1 MKGKFIPVITGV
13 AGIVGIATGVIF
25 KRKIVNCVDRV
36 VGKACEEET
45 IPVTYLSSYGNCVSI
60 LIRNTRYDILLEE
73 DFPDYDTRDVV
84 AKIHHINGDLVD
96 ILSVNGVTVYD
107 YSVNTHQIEKV
118 ANCICKD
125 VTDSSICIG
134 YDGKFYDLLVD
145 FQGENIKEPFVS
157 VVVADGDDIFD
168 ILSVEGFPVVDWE
181 RREESYAESYDE
193 AVEDYAEDTAEGTAS
208 YKETTD
214 EEYQED

>member
-13 AGIVGIATGVIF
+13 AGVVGIATGVIF
-25 KRKIVNCVDRV
+25 KRKIVNYVDRV
-36 VGKACEEET
+36 VGKACEEEI

-118 ANCICKD
+118 ASCICKD

-193 AVEDYAEDTAEGTAS
+193 AVEDYAEDTAEGAAS